1 MRVVTIGA
9 AACALLALGAG
20 AQAQGKKY
28 NFALVPK
35 NMNNPFFDQARDG
48 CKKAEKESNGAFE
61 CVYIGPGEHG
71 GGDEQVQVVNDLIT
85 KKVDGIA
92 VSPSNAA
99 AMGKALEG
107 AKKAGIPVLTWD
119 SDLLEKDKGLRLAY
133 VGTYNYDIG
142 VNLAKVAQQLKPK
155 GGTICI
161 QSGGAAAANL
171 NERMQGIR
179 DTLAGKKS
187 AAAPGDKLTGQN
199 GWTEIAGC
207 PLYTDDD
214 FPRAVQ
220 QMEDILGKNPQLDA
234 FIPTGGFPQFI
245 PQAYRRVA
253 EKHKARIDNGSL
265 ALVVADTLPVQM
277 DLMKAGLSK
286 GQVGQRPFE
295 MGYKTM
301 LFLKDVKDGKAAPK
315 DPTYT
320 GLDVCTPQNAATCI
334 GGSGT

>member
-28 NFALVPK
+28 SFALVPK

-142 VNLAKVAQQLKPK
+142 VNLAKVAQGLKPK

-161 QSGGAAAANL
+161 QSGGAAAANH

-187 AAAPGDKLTGQN
+187 SAAPGDKLTGQN

-301 LFLKDVKDGKAAPK
+301 LFLKDIKDGKAAPK

-320 GLDVCTPQNAATCI
+320 GLDVCTPTTAATCI
-334 GGSGT
+334 GG

>member
-1 MRVVTIGA
+1 MRALTLGVA
-9 AACALLALGAG
+9 AAALLAMGAN
-20 AQAQGKKY
+20 AQAQGKKFV
-28 NFALVPK
+28 FALVPK

-61 CVYIGPGEHG
+61 CMYIGPGEHG
-71 GGDEQVQVVNDLIT
+71 GGDEQVQVVNDLVS

-92 VSPSNAA
+92 VSPANAA
-99 AMGKALEG
+99 AMGKALES

-119 SDLLEKDKGLRLAY
+119 SDLLDKDKALRLAY
-133 VGTYNYDIG
+133 VGTHNYEIG
-142 VNLAKVAQQLKPK
+142 VNLAKLAQQLKPK

-161 QSGGAAAANL
+161 QSGGAAAANH

-179 DTLAGKKS
+179 DTLAGAKS
-187 AAAPGDKLTGQN
+187 GSAPGARLTGQN
-199 GWTEIAGC
+199 GWREVEGC
-207 PLYTDDD
+207 PLYTNDD
-214 FPRAVQ
+214 FPLSVQ
-220 QMEDILGKNPQLDA
+220 QMEDTLGKNPQLDA

-253 EKHKARIDNGSL
+253 EKYKARIDNGSL
-265 ALVVADTLPVQM
+265 ALVVADTLPVQL
-277 DLMKAGLSK
+277 DLLKAGLSK

-301 LFLKDVKDGKAAPK
+301 FFLKDIKDGKPAPQ

-334 GGSGT
+334 GGSS